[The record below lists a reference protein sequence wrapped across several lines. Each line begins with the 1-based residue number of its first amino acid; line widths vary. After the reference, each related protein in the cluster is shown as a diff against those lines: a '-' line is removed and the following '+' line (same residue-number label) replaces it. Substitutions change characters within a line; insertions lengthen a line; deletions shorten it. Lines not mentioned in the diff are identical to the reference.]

1 MSMKEAFDT
10 YFEKTANAVIFLR
23 KKPYIEKLSH
33 TGLYLNGTL
42 DNEDYAEW
50 KPVLQD
56 KPVDFAKAESA
67 LGFRVS
73 EQIREYLSVY
83 WFLPLD
89 GHFDSELGT
98 IGVTLDMLV
107 PDTDISELLAIN
119 FNFEDT
125 NYLNEHN
132 WLKIG
137 GCSIDGDD
145 GWLVMADNETDKVLA
160 VQPVDRKS
168 VHLADSIEELLIKME
183 L

>member
-10 YFEKTANAVIFLR
+10 YFEKAANAVIFLR
-23 KKPYIEKLSH
+23 KMPYIEKLSH
-33 TGLYLNGTL
+33 TGLYLNDTL
-42 DNEDYAEW
+42 DNESYAEW
-50 KPVLQD
+50 TPVLQD
-56 KPVDFAKAESA
+56 KPVDFAKAESI

-98 IGVTLDMLV
+98 IGVTLHMLV

-125 NYLNEHN
+125 NYLN
-132 WLKIG
+132 
-137 GCSIDGDD
+137 SIDGDD

>member
-1 MSMKEAFDT
+1 M
-10 YFEKTANAVIFLR
+10 
-23 KKPYIEKLSH
+23 KKPQTLPFFSEKSRISKKLSH

-50 KPVLQD
+50 EPVLQD

-89 GHFDSELGT
+89 GHFDSEFGT
-98 IGVTLDMLV
+98 IGLSLDMLV

-145 GWLVMADNETDKVLA
+145 GWLVMAVNETDEVLA

>member
-1 MSMKEAFDT
+1 MSVKEAFGI
-10 YFEKTANAVIFLR
+10 YFEKAANAVIFLR

-33 TGLYLNGTL
+33 TQLYLPETL
-42 DNEDYAEW
+42 DNEGYAEW
-50 KPVLQD
+50 KPVFQD
-56 KPVDFAKAESA
+56 KPADFAAAESA

-73 EQIREYLSVY
+73 EQIREYLSTY

-89 GHFDSELGT
+89 GHFSSEFGI
-98 IGVTLDMLV
+98 IGLSLDMLV
-107 PDTDISELLAIN
+107 PDTDIAELFAVN

-125 NYLNEHN
+125 NYIKEHN

-137 GCSIDGDD
+137 VCSIDGDD
-145 GWLVMADNETDKVLA
+145 GWLVMADNDTDEVLA
-160 VQPVDRKS
+160 VQPLDRKT